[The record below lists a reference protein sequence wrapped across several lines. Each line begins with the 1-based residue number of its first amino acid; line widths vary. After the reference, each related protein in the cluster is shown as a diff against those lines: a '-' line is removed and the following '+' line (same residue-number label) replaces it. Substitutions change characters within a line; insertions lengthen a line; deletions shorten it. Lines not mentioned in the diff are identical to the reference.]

1 MRMYDIIAKKRDG
14 GELSRQEISF
24 FVKGCSSGKIPD
36 EQTSA
41 LLMAIFIRS
50 FVSPGLFAGAF
61 SQGLFTEMFFTGAFL
76 PGALFSV
83 LGLHV

>member
-14 GELSRQEISF
+14 SELSRQEISF

-50 FVSPGLFAGAF
+50 FV
-61 SQGLFTEMFFTGAFL
+61 FTGAFFA
-76 PGALFSV
+76 GSFSPR
-83 LGLHV
+83 